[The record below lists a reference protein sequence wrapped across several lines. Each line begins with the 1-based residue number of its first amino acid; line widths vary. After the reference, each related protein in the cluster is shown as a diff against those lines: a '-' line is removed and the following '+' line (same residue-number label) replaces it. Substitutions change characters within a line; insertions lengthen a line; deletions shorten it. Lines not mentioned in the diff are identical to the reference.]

1 VLKSAPDFFR
11 ADAHHFTVTAGIYR
25 AKRTAKRDRAWS
37 NACFANS
44 ICTKRQFL
52 T

>member
-1 VLKSAPDFFR
+1 MNGKTSALV
-11 ADAHHFTVTAGIYR
+11 ATMALYR
-25 AKRTAKRDRAWS
+25 AKQPADRDRAWS